1 MPEASSLALIR
12 REIDRK
18 PHKLKRILRA
28 AELRREFLNS
38 VPDDEKKVVEEFVSG
53 SSVNALKTKPKSFD
67 ADHRDIALLRLRSFT
82 VSRKL
87 PDEVFSAPDGINQIA
102 DLLGILTPLVTYLNS
117 VVLPDFSGSS
127 EGDSGASSGDE
138 EG

>member
-38 VPDDEKKVVEEFVSG
+38 VSDDERKVVEEFASG
-53 SSVNALKTKPKSFD
+53 SSVNALKTKPKVGTSIFWMI
-67 ADHRDIALLRLRSFT
+67 RYSALANFPHL
-82 VSRKL
+82 
-87 PDEVFSAPDGINQIA
+87 
-102 DLLGILTPLVTYLNS
+102 
-117 VVLPDFSGSS
+117 
-127 EGDSGASSGDE
+127 EGFQP
-138 EG
+138 